1 MLELKASRRNIAGKQ
16 VKTLRQKGVLPAVFY
31 GFGVLTESLSVS
43 YKDFEKAWKE
53 AGESALLLLNV
64 EGNSHNVLIHD
75 VTTDPLKGTFLHA
88 DFYAVRMDQVIRTKI
103 PLEFVG
109 ESPAVKNDGG
119 ILVKVAHE
127 VEVEALPKDLPR
139 ALQADISKLVSL
151 EARLTVKNISLPN
164 GVKII
169 ADENEVIAVVER
181 PRSEEEVAALS
192 EVPLAPEI
200 AEVKT
205 EQEVKRAE
213 KEVEVKEEKE

>member
-1 MLELKASRRNIAGKQ
+1 MLELKASRRNIVGKQ
-16 VKTLRQKGVLPAVFY
+16 VKTLRQKGALPVVLY

-53 AGESALLLLNV
+53 AGESALLILNV
-64 EGNSHNVLIHD
+64 EGDTHNVLIHD
-75 VTTDPLKGTFLHA
+75 STTDPLKGTFLHA
-88 DFYAVRMDQVIRTKI
+88 DFYAVRMDQVIRTKV
-103 PLEFVG
+103 PLEFIG

-139 ALQADISKLVSL
+139 ALQADISKLASL
-151 EARLTVKNISLPN
+151 EARLTVKNILLPE
-164 GVKII
+164 GVKIN

-192 EVPLAPEI
+192 EAPLAPEI